1 MTRLRP
7 RHLLIAG
14 FVLALVL
21 VALFA
26 ARLTFGVIYWNANQ
40 SRPIEPWMPVG
51 YVARSWDVP
60 PETLAEALGLEPG
73 ALPRRSLERIA
84 SEQGL
89 PVEVLIAR
97 LEAAI
102 AGRRTDP
109 DD

>member
-1 MTRLRP
+1 MT
-7 RHLLIAG
+7 AG
-14 FVLALVL
+14 FILALVL
-21 VALFA
+21 VVFFA

-51 YVARSWDVP
+51 YVARSWNVP
-60 PETLAEALGLEPG
+60 PKTLAEALGLEPG

-84 SEQGL
+84 SEQGE

-102 AGRRTDP
+102 AGHRTST